1 MSSRLHFGAYDY
13 DSLVFSEFLDT
24 RAKEYQT
31 TVAKSLKL
39 VKNLPDFTKWIDS
52 FVESVRYVVVQLDG
66 NSGFIATKKGVAVG
80 HEGFIQYDIRGTMN
94 IQIHGD
100 AAFVQNITSD
110 VLNIFELVKSKIEW
124 VYNVDGS
131 SIEIPLDVSRLPLD
145 EMYPFLGEE
154 KLTDYYER
162 FMRSRSNILLLIG
175 PPGTGKTSF
184 IKGLLSH
191 TESSAMLSYDGA
203 ILEDDRIFSSFIENE
218 DASIMV
224 LEDSD
229 NFLKARS
236 DGNTMMHRFL
246 NVGDGLV
253 TRQGKKIIFS
263 TNLPS
268 VRDIDSALMRPGRCF
283 DVLTFDHLN
292 KEQAQK
298 LAEKAG
304 VVLPEASEVE
314 NKYSVA
320 EIFNGKNKG
329 VEQQSKTRSF
339 GFN

>member
-13 DSLVFSEFLDT
+13 DSLVFSEFLDA
-24 RAKEYQT
+24 RCGWGKT
-31 TVAKSLKL
+31 TTNKSLKL
-39 VKNLPDFTKWIDS
+39 VKNLPDFTKWVDW
-52 FVESVRYVVVQLDG
+52 FVNSNEYIVVQVSG
-66 NSGFIATKKGVAVG
+66 TNGFIKTKNNLTGL
-80 HEGFIQYDIRGTMN
+80 IQYDIRGTMN
-94 IQIHGD
+94 IEIHGD
-100 AAFVQNITSD
+100 SSFVYSMAND
-110 VLNIFELVKSKIEW
+110 LLDKFELVKSKIEW

-304 VVLPEASEVE
+304 VMLPEASEVE